1 MAINTLPNIVSNGG
15 PHRCSA
21 TLRDDYGE
29 AVEMRSQEI
38 TFNIITFQ
46 DKQEFIEW
54 HKNTF
59 KESILVDEYSPVK
72 WVVGFTIHSKNRQF
86 QGPPL
91 LEFTKIQGKNPLAH
105 LKNSILLTE
114 IKYQVWLPNK
124 L

>member
-1 MAINTLPNIVSNGG
+1 MAINTLPNIAVSNGG

-29 AVEMRSQEI
+29 AMEMRSQEI

-54 HKNTF
+54 HKDTF
-59 KESILVDEYSPVK
+59 KESILVDEYSPVR

-91 LEFTKIQGKNPLAH
+91 LEFTKLQGKSPLDY
-105 LKNSILLTE
+105 LKNSILSSKVKCEVGL
-114 IKYQVWLPNK
+114 
-124 L
+124 

>member
-1 MAINTLPNIVSNGG
+1 MAINTLPNIAVSNGG

-29 AVEMRSQEI
+29 AMEMRSQEI

-54 HKNTF
+54 HKDTF

-72 WVVGFTIHSKNRQF
+72 WVVGFTVHSKNRQF
-86 QGPPL
+86 KGPPL
-91 LEFTKIQGKNPLAH
+91 LEFTKLQGKTPLTH
-105 LKNSILLTE
+105 LKKFNL
-114 IKYQVWLPNK
+114 
-124 L
+124 